1 MLALCSIAFTS
12 PAVAAALQHAA
23 ASCACCRAACM
34 SGSIAELLGSWMSHR
49 CASATA
55 ASASATLARTP
66 AAWRS
71 NALAAGAFTPAVR
84 EPTLPSPWALLLL
97 LLPLGVSVG
106 CPPAATEASDAARAR
121 AAAAVA
127 FRDWASL
134 SASARTALR
143 AASCSCW
150 VHSGGK
156 PAATRRCCQS
166 QRLASSNCAL
176 AMMACLRGSCCRCSC
191 RARYRRLWS

>member
-1 MLALCSIAFTS
+1 MAGSLEVKLRKRGPRC
-12 PAVAAALQHAA
+12 LQPPFPVTKSTLTHTF
-23 ASCACCRAACM
+23 ASVHHLF
-34 SGSIAELLGSWMSHR
+34 ILTWMSHR

-127 FRDWASL
+127 FRDWASCTCEI
-134 SASARTALR
+134 ADTD
-143 AASCSCW
+143 CKW
-150 VHSGGK
+150 WGGVHI
-156 PAATRRCCQS
+156 
-166 QRLASSNCAL
+166 
-176 AMMACLRGSCCRCSC
+176 
-191 RARYRRLWS
+191 